1 MAPIKLTAAK
11 IAARMNVVESITA
24 ITTMDVRARLQC
36 GHTVIVDASVKPGQK
51 AYCPECEA
59 YAMQLRTQVAV
70 LLTACTPEQL
80 RAVADE
86 YAQAMIEMGV
96 PIGPPERELILR
108 AARIQ
113 DTWRV
118 AFKKVLE

>member
-1 MAPIKLTAAK
+1 
-11 IAARMNVVESITA
+11 MNIVESITA
-24 ITTMDVRARLQC
+24 ITDQDARARLQC

-59 YAMQLRTQVAV
+59 NSIRIEIDS
-70 LLTACTPEQL
+70 CTPEQL
-80 RAVADE
+80 QDVADW
-86 YAQAMIEMGV
+86 YAQTMIKLGHM
-96 PIGPPERELILR
+96 IGPPERELILR

-113 DTWRV
+113 DAWRV

>member
-1 MAPIKLTAAK
+1 
-11 IAARMNVVESITA
+11 MNIVESITA
-24 ITTMDVRARLQC
+24 ITDTSVRARLQC
-36 GHTVIVDASVKPGQK
+36 GHNVILEAGVKPGMA

-80 RAVADE
+80 QAVADA
-86 YAQAMIEMGV
+86 YVQTMIEIGV
-96 PIGPPERELILR
+96 EIGDRERGLILR

-113 DTWRV
+113 DAWRV
-118 AFKKVLE
+118 AFKRVLE